1 MRTMKVGAA
10 IKEMIALRHTSQK
23 ALAEKLGYK
32 TYSCL
37 SAPIKKNEIKV
48 STLVKF
54 ADALGYDVVLVM
66 RDTVD
71 GYPNIKIEPNDV
83 AEKEDT

>member
-83 AEKEDT
+83 AGKEDT

>member
-1 MRTMKVGAA
+1 MRSMKVGDA

-23 ALAEKLGYK
+23 ALAEKMGYK

-37 SAPIKKNEIKV
+37 STPIRKNEIKV

-83 AEKEDT
+83 LEKGKP